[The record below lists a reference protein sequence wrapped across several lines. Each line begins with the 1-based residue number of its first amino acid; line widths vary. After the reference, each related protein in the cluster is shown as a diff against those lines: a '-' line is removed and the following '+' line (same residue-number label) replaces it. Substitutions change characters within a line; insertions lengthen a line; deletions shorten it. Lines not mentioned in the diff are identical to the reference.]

1 MSFSADAAF
10 VLDRRR
16 SSLAAALTLFLILAP
31 VAAPGASRA
40 EDPRDAEEREEPS
53 DPLAFG
59 PVKLGLDSLLRP
71 EATTNFSLG
80 SFSFT
85 PGNDEGRILF
95 RLRPSVTVSPSEN
108 LSARVEGQWYAFYD
122 DKDFS
127 LFSLYQGYV
136 EGALPGV
143 KGVSLKAGRQE
154 FVYGST
160 FLLGADGFYD
170 GLAFDAAKLSFK
182 PSDKISV
189 DLLGGEYVKKWAG
202 DIEGKLY
209 GIHAAYSPKE
219 TLSVDL
225 YGFRDTGGPGATH
238 VGGAH
243 EVTYSVGARLAGKA
257 STQVSY
263 ELEPVY
269 QFGRRNVDGASHNDI
284 SAYGGHADLTID
296 PPLGRYPGKIFLSYA
311 YGSGDGAPEEGKFT
325 EFHNPNN
332 DTSLI
337 GDMNVIGDL
346 SGLSVVDPA
355 GNEARASGL
364 HVVTAGGGVD
374 FTDKL
379 NLSLGGHYFRAGKAP
394 AGFSKEIGIE
404 TNLIVT
410 YKLND
415 RISLLAS
422 VNRFFTGG
430 FFEDAAG
437 SGKDIDYVYAQLQAT
452 F

>member
-59 PVKLGLDSLLRP
+59 PVKLGLDSLVRP
-71 EATTNFSLG
+71 EAATDFSLG

-85 PGNDEGRILF
+85 PGNDERRILF

-136 EGALPGV
+136 EGVLPGV

-160 FLLGADGFYD
+160 FLLGADTFYD
-170 GLAFDAAKLSFK
+170 GLTFDAAKLSWK
-182 PSDKISV
+182 PAEKFSL
-189 DLLGGEYVKKWAG
+189 DLIGGQYVKKWAG
-202 DIEGKLY
+202 GIEGKLY
-209 GIHAAYSPKE
+209 GIYAAYTLRE

-225 YGFRDTGGPGATH
+225 YGFRDTGGAGETH
-238 VGGAH
+238 VGGEH
-243 EVTYSVGARLAGKA
+243 EMTYSVGTRLSGRISKNTAFE
-257 STQVSY
+257 V
-263 ELEPVY
+263 EPVY
-269 QFGRRNVDGASHNDI
+269 QFGRKNRDGASHNHI

-311 YGSGDGAPEEGKFT
+311 YGSGDGNPEEGKFT

-332 DTSLI
+332 DTSII
-337 GDMNVIGDL
+337 GDMNVIGEL
-346 SGLSVVDPA
+346 GGLTVGSVA
-355 GNEARASGL
+355 ASGL
-364 HVVTAGGGVD
+364 QVFTAGGGVD
-374 FTDKL
+374 LTEKL
-379 NLSLGGHYFRAGKAP
+379 NLSLDGHYFRTNKVP
-394 AGFSKEIGIE
+394 AGFSKEIGVE
-404 TNLIVT
+404 TNLIFT
-410 YKLND
+410 YKIKES
-415 RISLLAS
+415 ISVLLS
-422 VNRFFTGG
+422 GNRFFTGD
-430 FFEDAAG
+430 FFKDAAG
-437 SGKDIDYVYAQLQAT
+437 SGKDIHYVYAQLQAT